1 MAVIL
6 QEGWKTYADR
16 TEIGFGWPLRAT
28 SASNSVFADISGR
41 RTYDMYGAK
50 VAKTIAP
57 TRRLCAHFVLD
68 LTAGT
73 IGSTT
78 TLFQLG
84 LNPANIAAS
93 AYESTAG
100 DRFIVEG
107 RGTTIR
113 VVRNAF
119 GADGSVQSGS
129 QTVATA
135 THTMAAGT
143 SYRIEVLADVTAETG
158 TVEVLINGVSVL
170 SSEFARTI
178 GAYPCDAPFG
188 IVSLYAQGVTGV
200 RGRLSNLV
208 VYTDDETTTW
218 PVGPLN
224 ITYLPATPN
233 EGETMNFPPLLTD
246 PEIPIT
252 DAAGKTWSLGD
263 ISGVSASSI
272 KGVISSIRLSA
283 PDALIPAEAEES
295 YRAPGQE
302 IASMF
307 HDVQPGTPVR
317 DRQMNLG
324 VLDPAT
330 LNAMTLTLRKLL

>member
-16 TEIGFGWPLRAT
+16 TEVGFGWPLRAT
-28 SASNSVFADISGR
+28 SVASSVFTDISGR

-57 TRRLCAHFVLD
+57 TSRLCAHFVLD

-84 LNPANIAAS
+84 LNPANVAAS
-93 AYESTAG
+93 AYETTAG
-100 DRFIVEG
+100 DRFIIEG

-113 VVRNAF
+113 VVRSAF
-119 GADGSVQSGS
+119 GADGSVQSGT

-135 THTMAAGT
+135 THTMSAGA
-143 SYRIEVLADVTAETG
+143 SYRIKVLADVAAETG
-158 TVEVLINGVSVL
+158 VVEVLINGVSVL
-170 SSEFARTI
+170 SAEFSRTI
-178 GAYPCDAPFG
+178 GTYPCDAPFG
-188 IVSLYAQGVTGV
+188 IASMYAQGVTGA

-208 VYTDDETTTW
+208 LYTDDAVTTW

-224 ITYLPATPN
+224 ISYLPAVPN
-233 EGETMNFPPLLTD
+233 AGETINFPPLLTD

-252 DAAGKTWSLGD
+252 DATGKTWSLGD
-263 ISGVSASSI
+263 ISGVSAASI
-272 KGVISSIRLSA
+272 KGVISSVRLSA
-283 PDALIPAEAEES
+283 PDALTPAQAEVS
-295 YRAPGQE
+295 YHAPGQP
-302 IASMF
+302 IASMLNE
-307 HDVQPGTPVR
+307 VQPGTPVP

-330 LNAMTLTLRKLL
+330 LNAMTLTVRRMV

>member
-16 TEIGFGWPLRAT
+16 TEVSFGWPLRAT
-28 SASNSVFADISGR
+28 SVSSSVFTDISGR

-50 VAKTIAP
+50 VAKVIAP
-57 TRRLCAHFVLD
+57 TRRVCAHFVLD

-93 AYESTAG
+93 AYETTAG

-107 RGTTIR
+107 RGTSIR

-119 GADGSVQSGS
+119 GADGSVQTGL

-135 THTMAAGT
+135 THTMAAGA
-143 SYRIEVLADVTAETG
+143 SYRIEILADVTSETG
-158 TVEVLINGVSVL
+158 IVEVLINGVSAL
-170 SSEFARTI
+170 SAEFARTI
-178 GAYPCDAPFG
+178 GTYPCDAPFG
-188 IVSLYAQGVTGV
+188 IVSLYAQGTTGA

-208 VYTDDETTTW
+208 LYTDDETTTW

-224 ITYLPATPN
+224 ISYMPATAN
-233 EGETMNFPPLLTD
+233 SGETMNFPPLLTD

-252 DAAGKTWSLGD
+252 DATGKTWSLGD
-263 ISGVSASSI
+263 ISGVSAASI
-272 KGVISSIRLSA
+272 KGVVSSVRLSA
-283 PDALIPAEAEES
+283 PDALVPAQAEVS
-295 YRAPGQE
+295 YHGPDGP
-302 IASMF
+302 IASML
-307 HDVQPGTPVR
+307 HEVQPGTPVR
-317 DRQMNLG
+317 DSQMNLG

-330 LNAMTLTLRKLL
+330 LNAMTLTVRKMV